1 MSIKNFKDEFWFSHA
16 SDAKDDPKCMLLIEQ
31 LGLEGYGIFWVLVE
45 VLRQQK
51 NYTYPL
57 ALIGPLSRK
66 YNTTQAKM
74 EVVVKEFGL
83 FELDDSSF
91 FFSHSLN
98 RRMEAL
104 EQAKE
109 KKRLAGI
116 KSGQSRRKKKNEQ
129 CSNSVQTMLE
139 HRTNGSELTYNN
151 ITYIEEEEKEEYL
164 KYIKNILKDDVN
176 YEVFSI
182 EFYDFIYPKNK
193 KANQQKIWYGNKIKE
208 SILQGDKQTV
218 ENISK
223 FIEIQDQMKFNQN
236 LKLGNKSEL

>member
-51 NYTYPL
+51 NYKYPIALL
-57 ALIGPLSRK
+57 APLSRK

-74 EVVVKEFGL
+74 EVVVKEYGL
-83 FELDDSSF
+83 FEIDDSSF
-91 FFSHSLN
+91 FFSYSLN

-104 EQAKE
+104 ELAKE
-109 KKRLAGI
+109 KKRLAGV

-139 HRTNGSELTYNN
+139 HRTNGSELTYHN
-151 ITYIEEEEKEEYL
+151 ITYNSIDILDDDEKKQILTDISKMTTEEYNIIL
-164 KYIKNILKDDVN
+164 LDYIYSVYGDNIRNLDGL
-176 YEVFSI
+176 
-182 EFYDFIYPKNK
+182 KNK
-193 KANQQKIWYGNKIKE
+193 IHNQINNHDSATLQGINKIIIQNELTTIKALQKE
-208 SILQGDKQTV
+208 AQC
-218 ENISK
+218 
-223 FIEIQDQMKFNQN
+223 
-236 LKLGNKSEL
+236 

>member
-139 HRTNGSELTYNN
+139 HRTNGSELTYHN
-151 ITYIEEEEKEEYL
+151 ITYNSIDILEREGNPEIQDMLNSFKTEHEVDEFLYD
-164 KYIKNILKDDVN
+164 YISSLNT
-176 YEVFSI
+176 
-182 EFYDFIYPKNK
+182 
-193 KANQQKIWYGNKIKE
+193 KIQCVDSYKHNLRNKIKNKDNSTLKNLYAFFQKE
-208 SILQGDKQTV
+208 EVKKIQNNG
-218 ENISK
+218 ENN
-223 FIEIQDQMKFNQN
+223 E
-236 LKLGNKSEL
+236 